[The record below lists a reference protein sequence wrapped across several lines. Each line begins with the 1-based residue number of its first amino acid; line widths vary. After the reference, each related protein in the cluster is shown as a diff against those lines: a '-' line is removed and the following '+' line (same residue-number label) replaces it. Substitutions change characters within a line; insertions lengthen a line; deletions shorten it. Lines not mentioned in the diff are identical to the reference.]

1 MKLNKDQRGVAFIA
15 ELLVFLVITSLVG
28 YIGWRIMQSRGVK
41 TGGSDVTLQQGNQK
55 TKAAKSW
62 QEAGYAVKGK
72 FADADIVQ
80 ISENKWRLYYSIQP
94 EVQGNNFE
102 VYSSVSSDGQSWTKE
117 SGTRKAMATFP
128 NVVKTS
134 GGKYRMYY
142 QNAGVI
148 KSATGSDGLN
158 FTDDP
163 GTRVDTS
170 NSQGLTLDNVAAPTV
185 YLMDDDTYLMVYR
198 GTINKRYAAD
208 TPNSVT
214 QLLFWATSK
223 DGLNFTKKGVAIDT
237 RNGTLR
243 GQLDGPSIVKWDD
256 GKLHIFS
263 TTYAGVYEFIFE
275 NNKFSTGS
283 LAFTLGANSGE
294 AAPPAGVPQT
304 VAPPPGDP
312 TLAKIDGIWHMYY
325 GATGEKSGIHY
336 GLYK

>member
-1 MKLNKDQRGVAFIA
+1 MKLSKDQRGVAFIA
-15 ELLVFLVITSLVG
+15 ELLVFVVITALVG
-28 YIGWRIMQSRGVK
+28 YIGWRIMQSRGDK
-41 TGGSDVTLQQGNQK
+41 TGAGEVAVQQGASK
-55 TKAAKSW
+55 TKSAKSW
-62 QEAGYAVKGK
+62 QEAGYAVKGT

-80 ISENKWRLYYSIQP
+80 IGENKWRLYYSIQP

-102 VYSSVSSDGQSWTKE
+102 VYSSVSSDGKTWTKE
-117 SGTRKAMATFP
+117 PGTRKTMATFP
-128 NVVKTS
+128 NVVKMS
-134 GGKYRMYY
+134 DGKYRMYY

-158 FTDDP
+158 FTDDL

-170 NSQGLTLDNVAAPTV
+170 NSQSLALDNVAAPTV
-185 YLMDDDTYLMVYR
+185 YLMDGGTYLMVYR

-223 DGLNFTKKGVAIDT
+223 DGLSFTKKGVAIDT
-237 RNGTLR
+237 RNDTLR

-256 GKLHIFS
+256 GKLHVFS
-263 TTYAGVYEFIFE
+263 TTYAGVYEFVFE

-283 LAFTLGANSGE
+283 LAFTLDSGSTGTNT
-294 AAPPAGVPQT
+294 PAGTPQM
-304 VAPPPGDP
+304 VAAPPGDP
-312 TLAKIDGIWHMYY
+312 TLAKVDGVWHMYY

-336 GLYK
+336 AIYK